1 MRQLLRDY
9 NRLCRSTL
17 GVYGVGR
24 VPQYAQKSCNNIAKK
39 TKAYN
44 HKQIKLRYNAI
55 CILLYFT
62 PCKQH
67 LRWNIIY
74 HFSLKSTTTLVFTM
88 YKRTLLMY

>member
-1 MRQLLRDY
+1 MQKYTWRI
-9 NRLCRSTL
+9 RSRSGYTNML
-17 GVYGVGR
+17 MKTYG
-24 VPQYAQKSCNNIAKK
+24 NIAKM

-55 CILLYFT
+55 CIHLYFT

-74 HFSLKSTTTLVFTM
+74 HFYSLTFTTTLVFTV
-88 YKRTLLMY
+88 YIRTLLMY